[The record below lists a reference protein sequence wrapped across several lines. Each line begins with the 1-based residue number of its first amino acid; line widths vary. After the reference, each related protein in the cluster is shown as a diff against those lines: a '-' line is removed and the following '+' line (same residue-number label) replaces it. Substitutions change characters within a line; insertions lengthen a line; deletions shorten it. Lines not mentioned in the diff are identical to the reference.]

1 MDIEEIKSLL
11 DSILSDDLNSN
22 DPEVCKY
29 DCLNKDILDNDYR
42 SFINNVGQKKFKN
55 AFENLSELQDVIFS
69 NNLDKQK
76 LLFILG
82 NGFDLFHGLKSKYS
96 DFRNYLNEKAKKDSD
111 VKIFIRDFQ
120 SEFQSSD
127 TDSLWNNFENSLCH
141 IKLAETSLSISK
153 NEVNDRINKVCKVQK
168 DASKYLLQW
177 LNDEVKNQSIN
188 KSGALS
194 AILSN
199 YKDNLDD
206 LFVLNFNYTDTI
218 LYYLDEKYPNSNPVT
233 ILDNRYLSIH
243 GCSYRNTVYEDI
255 QIILKDFDNPSSSTF
270 ILGTRADNEYKSH
283 KLTFGPNV
291 SSSSFKRILLK
302 IIDHLNSSEKN
313 QIKEEIENIKNK
325 LSALLFSKNH
335 ASTQILRDGTNNQ
348 NFSSFKEKIAEFPTK
363 VIIFGHSLDA
373 TDFARFYYIRE
384 FLKRNELYISYY
396 DESSIE
402 NIHKFLFAMGIT
414 DYSKVSI
421 FCTKEE

>member
-1 MDIEEIKSLL
+1 M
-11 DSILSDDLNSN
+11 
-22 DPEVCKY
+22 
-29 DCLNKDILDNDYR
+29 
-42 SFINNVGQKKFKN
+42 
-55 AFENLSELQDVIFS
+55 
-69 NNLDKQK
+69 
-76 LLFILG
+76 
-82 NGFDLFHGLKSKYS
+82 
-96 DFRNYLNEKAKKDSD
+96 
-111 VKIFIRDFQ
+111 
-120 SEFQSSD
+120 
-127 TDSLWNNFENSLCH
+127 
-141 IKLAETSLSISK
+141 
-153 NEVNDRINKVCKVQK
+153 
-168 DASKYLLQW
+168 
-177 LNDEVKNQSIN
+177 
-188 KSGALS
+188 
-194 AILSN
+194 
-199 YKDNLDD
+199 
-206 LFVLNFNYTDTI
+206 
-218 LYYLDEKYPNSNPVT
+218 
-233 ILDNRYLSIH
+233 
-243 GCSYRNTVYEDI
+243 
-255 QIILKDFDNPSSSTF
+255 
-270 ILGTRADNEYKSH
+270 
-283 KLTFGPNV
+283 
-291 SSSSFKRILLK
+291 LK

>member
-1 MDIEEIKSLL
+1 MDIEEIKSFL
-11 DSILSDDLNSN
+11 DRILPN

-29 DCLNKDILDNDYR
+29 DCLNKDNLDKDYCL
-42 SFINNVGQKKFKN
+42 FLNKVGQNNFKN
-55 AFENLSELQDVIFS
+55 NLKKLSELKDEILSSDVD
-69 NNLDKQK
+69 NKR
-76 LLFILG
+76 LLLILG
-82 NGFDLFHGLKSKYS
+82 NGFDLFHGLKTKYS
-96 DFRNYLNEKAKKDSD
+96 DFRKYVSKRGIDEPK
-111 VKIFIRDFQ
+111 VRQFIDDFQ
-120 SEFQSSD
+120 SEFLSSD

-153 NEVNDRINKVCKVQK
+153 NEVNDRINKVCNVQK

-177 LNDEVKNQSIN
+177 LNDEIKNQSIN

-243 GCSYRNTVYEDI
+243 GCSYRNTVDEDI
-255 QIILKDFDNPSSSTF
+255 QTILKDFVIPSSPLY
-270 ILGTRADNEYKSH
+270 IPHVRVNNNCKEY

-291 SSSSFKRILLK
+291 SSSSFKRLLLK
-302 IIDHLNSSEKN
+302 IIKHLNSSDKN
-313 QIKEEIENIKNK
+313 QLKEDDIENIENK
-325 LSALLFSKNH
+325 LYALLFSKNE
-335 ASTQILRDGTNNQ
+335 STTHILRDGTNNQ
-348 NFSSFKEKIAEFPTK
+348 NFSYLKKQIEEFPTK
-363 VIIFGHSLDA
+363 VVIFGHSLDI

-384 FLKRNELYISYY
+384 FLKRNKLYISYY

>member
-1 MDIEEIKSLL
+1 MDIEEIKSFL
-11 DSILSDDLNSN
+11 DRILPN

-29 DCLNKDILDNDYR
+29 DCLNKDNLDKDYCL
-42 SFINNVGQKKFKN
+42 FLNKVGQNNLKNNLKK
-55 AFENLSELQDVIFS
+55 LSELKDEILSSDVD
-69 NNLDKQK
+69 NKR
-76 LLFILG
+76 LLLILG
-82 NGFDLFHGLKSKYS
+82 NGFDLFHGLKTKYS
-96 DFRNYLNEKAKKDSD
+96 DFRKYVSKRGIDEPK
-111 VKIFIRDFQ
+111 VRQFIDDFQ
-120 SEFQSSD
+120 SEFLSSD

-153 NEVNDRINKVCKVQK
+153 NEVNDRINKVCNVQK

-177 LNDEVKNQSIN
+177 LNDEIKNQSIN
-188 KSGALS
+188 KRRSLS

-243 GCSYRNTVYEDI
+243 GCSYRNTVDEDI
-255 QIILKDFDNPSSSTF
+255 QTILKDFVIPSSPLYIPHVRVNNNSK
-270 ILGTRADNEYKSH
+270 EY

-291 SSSSFKRILLK
+291 SSSSFKRLLLK
-302 IIDHLNSSEKN
+302 IIKHLNSSDKN
-313 QIKEEIENIKNK
+313 QLKEDDIENIENK
-325 LSALLFSKNH
+325 LYALLFSKNE
-335 ASTQILRDGTNNQ
+335 STTHILRDGTNNQ
-348 NFSSFKEKIAEFPTK
+348 NFSYFKKQIEEFPTK
-363 VIIFGHSLDA
+363 VVIFGHSLDI

-384 FLKRNELYISYY
+384 FLKRNKLYISYY

>member
-1 MDIEEIKSLL
+1 MCFYPHLCTK
-11 DSILSDDLNSN
+11 
-22 DPEVCKY
+22 P
-29 DCLNKDILDNDYR
+29 
-42 SFINNVGQKKFKN
+42 QKKFKN

-243 GCSYRNTVYEDI
+243 GCSYRNTVDEDI
-255 QIILKDFDNPSSSTF
+255 QTILKDFVIPSSPLY
-270 ILGTRADNEYKSH
+270 IPHVRVNNNCKEY

-291 SSSSFKRILLK
+291 SSSSFKRLLLK
-302 IIDHLNSSEKN
+302 IIKHLNSSDKN
-313 QIKEEIENIKNK
+313 QLKEDDIENIENK
-325 LSALLFSKNH
+325 LYALLFSKNE
-335 ASTQILRDGTNNQ
+335 STTHILRDGTNNQ
-348 NFSSFKEKIAEFPTK
+348 NFSYLKKQIEEFPTK
-363 VIIFGHSLDA
+363 VVIFGHSLDI

-384 FLKRNELYISYY
+384 FLKRNKLYISYY

>member
-1 MDIEEIKSLL
+1 MDIEEIKSFL
-11 DSILSDDLNSN
+11 DRILPN

-29 DCLNKDILDNDYR
+29 DCLNKDNLDNDYCL
-42 SFINNVGQKKFKN
+42 FLNKVGQNNFKN
-55 AFENLSELQDVIFS
+55 NLKKLSELKDEILSSDVD
-69 NNLDKQK
+69 NKR
-76 LLFILG
+76 LLLILG
-82 NGFDLFHGLKSKYS
+82 NGFDLFHGLKTKYS
-96 DFRNYLNEKAKKDSD
+96 DFRKYVSKRGNDEPK
-111 VKIFIRDFQ
+111 VRQFIDDFQ
-120 SEFQSSD
+120 SEFLSSD

-153 NEVNDRINKVCKVQK
+153 NEVNDRINKVCNVQK

-177 LNDEVKNQSIN
+177 LNDEIKNQSIN
-188 KSGALS
+188 KSGSLS

-199 YKDNLDD
+199 YKDNPDD

-243 GCSYRNTVYEDI
+243 GCSYRNTVDEDI
-255 QIILKDFDNPSSSTF
+255 QTILKDFVIPSSPLYIPHVRVNNNSK
-270 ILGTRADNEYKSH
+270 EY

-291 SSSSFKRILLK
+291 SSSSFKRLLLK
-302 IIDHLNSSEKN
+302 IIKHLNSSDKN
-313 QIKEEIENIKNK
+313 QLKEDDIENIENK
-325 LSALLFSKNH
+325 LYALLFSKNE
-335 ASTQILRDGTNNQ
+335 STTHILRDGTNNQ
-348 NFSSFKEKIAEFPTK
+348 NFSYFKKQIEEFPTK
-363 VIIFGHSLDA
+363 VVIFGHSLDI

-384 FLKRNELYISYY
+384 FLKRNKLYISYY

-414 DYSKVSI
+414 DYSKVSK